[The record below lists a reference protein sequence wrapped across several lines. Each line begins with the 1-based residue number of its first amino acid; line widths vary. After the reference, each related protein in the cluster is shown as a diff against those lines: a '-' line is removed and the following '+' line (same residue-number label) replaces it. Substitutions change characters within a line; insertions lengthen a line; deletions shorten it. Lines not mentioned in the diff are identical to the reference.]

1 MPQYVVYRMP
11 YKDDAI
17 VIIASAYPGLTMGES
32 KSWKKK
38 VLTFAAAVFNAKMHK
53 LDLLKSEVQSFHQ
66 ID

>member
-1 MPQYVVYRMP
+1 MPQYVAYRMP

-17 VIIASAYPGLTMGES
+17 VIIASAYNGRVEELE
-32 KSWKKK
+32 KK